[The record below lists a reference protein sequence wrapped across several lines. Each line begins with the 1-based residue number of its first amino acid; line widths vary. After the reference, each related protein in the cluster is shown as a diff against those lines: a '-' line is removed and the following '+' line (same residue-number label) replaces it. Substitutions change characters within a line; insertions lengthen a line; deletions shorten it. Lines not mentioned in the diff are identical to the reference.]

1 MRVANGVA
9 VAFGTYLKQI
19 AHRGEEHGELAPE
32 EAAQAFGAMLDGGV
46 PELEVGA
53 MLVAL
58 RMKGESVGELLGCYE
73 ALGERVHRLEPLAGT
88 VRTVLIGTYSGTR
101 NQPNLTPLVAL
112 VLRRLGV
119 PVLVH
124 GTLESH
130 GCVASAYILR
140 ELGVLPCTTLAQ
152 AQSALDQERIAFVPT
167 AVLSPGLANLLALRN
182 RLGVPSTAHLLAKL
196 IDPFRGASLRLVGA
210 AEPRSLAQM
219 RGLFLATGERAVV
232 LRGADDEPFAD
243 PRQRPRI
250 EYFDDGTVVVLFDE
264 EHASVDAIAGLPES
278 IEARTTAAYI
288 RRMLEGAAPLP
299 LPILN
304 EIACCLLGAGV
315 TADLNQAKAI
325 AAVQTHS
332 LAA

>member
-1 MRVANGVA
+1 VSFAA
-9 VAFGTYLKQI
+9 YLREI
-19 AHRGEEHGELAPE
+19 ARSGDERGELTPE

-46 PELEVGA
+46 PELELGA

-73 ALGERVHRLEPLAGT
+73 ALGDRVHQLEPLPGT
-88 VRTVLIGTYSGTR
+88 VRTVLIGTYGATR
-101 NQPNLTPLVAL
+101 SQPNLTPLVAL

-119 PVLVH
+119 PVLLH
-124 GTLESH
+124 GTLESR

-140 ELGVLPCTTLAQ
+140 ELGVLPCATLAQ
-152 AQSALDQERIAFVPT
+152 AQHALDEERLAFVPT
-167 AVLSPGLANLLALRN
+167 AVLTPGLAGLLALRN
-182 RLGVPSTAHLLAKL
+182 RLGVPSTAHWLAKL
-196 IDPFRGASLRLVGA
+196 IDPFRGASLRLVGVGQ
-210 AEPRSLAQM
+210 PRALE
-219 RGLFLATGERAVV
+219 RTRELLLATGERALV
-232 LRGADDEPFAD
+232 LRGVDDEPFAD

-250 EYFDDGTVVVLFDE
+250 EYFDDGASAVLFDE
-264 EHASVDAIAGLPES
+264 EHAPVDASPGAPES
-278 IEARTTAAYI
+278 IDARTTAAYI

-299 LPILN
+299 LPIVN
-304 EIACCLLGAGV
+304 EIAACLFGAGL

>member
-58 RMKGESVGELLGCYE
+58 RMKGESLGELLGCYE

>member
-196 IDPFRGASLRLVGA
+196 IDPFRGASLRLVGV